1 MSAETIGFL
10 KKMAFACAGLQGGI
24 IILWFLP
31 VITVAAG
38 FGVVSSSESMSSAN
52 GVFNVIMVLLGIV
65 SIVTLMIPVLNDTLQ
80 KRRRYIMA
88 KISASIYLG
97 IYVVIL
103 ISAADQ
109 AKKYYS
115 AGITITFWGYL
126 YIAACI
132 AIIVITFI
140 MSSKTKV
147 EKQ

>member
-1 MSAETIGFL
+1 M
-10 KKMAFACAGLQGGI
+10 
-24 IILWFLP
+24 P

>member
-1 MSAETIGFL
+1 MSAETIVFL
-10 KKMAFACAGLQGGI
+10 KKMTFACAGLQGVL
-24 IILWFLP
+24 IILWFFP
-31 VITVAAG
+31 VITIVAG
-38 FGVVSSSESMSSAN
+38 FGAVSSSESMSSAN
-52 GVFNVIMVLLGIV
+52 GGFNVIMVLLGII
-65 SIVTLMIPVLNDTLQ
+65 SIITLIIPVLSDTLQ
-80 KRRRYIMA
+80 KHRHYIMA

-97 IYVVIL
+97 IYVLIL
-103 ISAADQ
+103 VSTTEE

-147 EKQ
+147 KK